1 MSSPRPSWNE
11 EDRLKL
17 LDSYGILD
25 TQIEE
30 DFERIVKMAAEVC
43 HVPISLISFVS
54 SGRQWFKAAF
64 GTELKETP
72 LNQSICSH
80 AILQNELLV
89 VPDTTKDDRTADNP
103 LVSGDP
109 NVRFYAGAVLQSP
122 EGLPLGT
129 VCVLDFKPRTLT
141 PREADTLNA
150 LARQVMTLLELR
162 RALAEKSRSE
172 SALRE
177 REEAFARIAAVIE
190 SSDDAIVT
198 KSLEGIILSW
208 NAGAERIF
216 GYTPDEIIGRSILQL
231 IPAELQGEEPVIIE
245 RLKKGERIDHYETVR
260 VGKGGRRVDISLTV
274 SPVKDRLGKIVAAS
288 KIARDITEEKK
299 RQQALRE
306 GETRFRTELE
316 RLVVER
322 TASLQETIAELEAF
336 SYSISHDMRA
346 PLRSMIS
353 YAEILKEDCGPML
366 DAAGIEY
373 LNRISKA
380 SRRMD
385 QLIQDI
391 LVFSRLG
398 RDQVV
403 LQPIDTDVLLRD
415 ILHSYPNLH
424 PDLVTVTIKG
434 ALPTVMG
441 HEALLTQCFSNLL
454 DNGVKFAAKGT
465 KPQIEIW
472 SESTGGIARLY
483 FKDSGI
489 GMPSHHLERIFD
501 IFHRVGRDNEGTGIG
516 LAIVRKSAEKM
527 GGTVGVKSDLGKGSL
542 FWLDLKTA

>member
-1 MSSPRPSWNE
+1 
-11 EDRLKL
+11 
-17 LDSYGILD
+17 
-25 TQIEE
+25 
-30 DFERIVKMAAEVC
+30 
-43 HVPISLISFVS
+43 
-54 SGRQWFKAAF
+54 
-64 GTELKETP
+64 
-72 LNQSICSH
+72 
-80 AILQNELLV
+80 
-89 VPDTTKDDRTADNP
+89 
-103 LVSGDP
+103 
-109 NVRFYAGAVLQSP
+109 
-122 EGLPLGT
+122 
-129 VCVLDFKPRTLT
+129 
-141 PREADTLNA
+141 
-150 LARQVMTLLELR
+150 
-162 RALAEKSRSE
+162 
-172 SALRE
+172 
-177 REEAFARIAAVIE
+177 
-190 SSDDAIVT
+190 
-198 KSLEGIILSW
+198 
-208 NAGAERIF
+208 
-216 GYTPDEIIGRSILQL
+216 
-231 IPAELQGEEPVIIE
+231 
-245 RLKKGERIDHYETVR
+245 
-260 VGKGGRRVDISLTV
+260 VG
-274 SPVKDRLGKIVAAS
+274 
-288 KIARDITEEKK
+288 
-299 RQQALRE
+299 
-306 GETRFRTELE
+306 
-316 RLVVER
+316 ER